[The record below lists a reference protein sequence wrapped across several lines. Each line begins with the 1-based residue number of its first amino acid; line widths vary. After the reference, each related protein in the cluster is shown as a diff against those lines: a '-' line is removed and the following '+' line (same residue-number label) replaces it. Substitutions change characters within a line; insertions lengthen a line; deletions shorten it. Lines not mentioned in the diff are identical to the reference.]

1 MSFSLIPTEQVR
13 PVILKLKVNFLAV
26 EGMVV
31 GFGGLGVAVG
41 PDIELDGVGL
51 GVAELGIAIVM
62 EDALGVAEAPGIELD
77 GVGIDGVTE
86 LDICI
91 VMVVMEDALIEDKLV
106 ATTGVVVS
114 FRSDETEVG
123 VGWIPGNEL
132 GVILGLGLDAS
143 DVAVASTV
151 CMELEL
157 SIDMLSD
164 IDIMLSDIEKD
175 CAFVSKVHNSDIHV
189 KTATTSIDFIFSPK
203 LNLISD
209 RRYSSEAHKKQL

>member
-175 CAFVSKVHNSDIHV
+175 CAENDADRLDI
-189 KTATTSIDFIFSPK
+189 
-203 LNLISD
+203 
-209 RRYSSEAHKKQL
+209 